1 MWANLPYSLKV
12 VGFTSDYQV
21 LFNYKNEEQGFEQSF
36 SVNVKKYN
44 GHQEKAP
51 LLWRSKI
58 DEKKMSTAELLD
70 RERNEGIYIFLP
82 QWNDQLPKQY
92 SKLVQ
97 DVQYFK
103 GELVE
108 QTTIIY
114 TNNEAKEHAMIK
126 VRFSPLMQ
134 EIVEFEVE
142 LGPIPVVEDF

>member
-1 MWANLPYSLKV
+1 
-12 VGFTSDYQV
+12 
-21 LFNYKNEEQGFEQSF
+21 
-36 SVNVKKYN
+36 
-44 GHQEKAP
+44 
-51 LLWRSKI
+51 
-58 DEKKMSTAELLD
+58 MSTAELLD